1 MATPLEQNID
11 ELNDYL
17 ARENTLLVRN
27 QILHRKI
34 SNLEA
39 EIGRSQISFDRISLV
54 LFYLTLI
61 ALGLFLYASEIDI
74 MYPLRLFSDFLSGM
88 VTRQLTLVV
97 VMSIIIFSVL
107 YFTKASFMKAATSL
121 TVTALILFLLQR
133 FFGLQIGLISF
144 LIFLIVYFY
153 LDM

>member
-17 ARENTLLVRN
+17 AQENTLLARN
-27 QILHRKI
+27 QSLHRKI

-39 EIGRSQISFDRISLV
+39 EIGRSQISFDRISL

-121 TVTALILFLLQR
+121 TVTALILFFLQR